1 MRYAQRRHLTTLYR
15 LALLLL
21 LGQLGVVLSQLGR
34 RTAEIS
40 ASAGEVSG
48 WLLGSVGWLS
58 MRLALTLA
66 VCVLLPV
73 ARLAL
78 AVVEDRPTLRAA
90 RAPIMGVMLMSAA
103 ALLSAP
109 LWFGQGGHS
118 LWTLT
123 SVGTLT
129 GFPLALLYGA
139 LAWARSTPTPTPTR
153 LQADDP
159 DDEGLDARLERLRE
173 QP

>member
-1 MRYAQRRHLTTLYR
+1 MRHVQSRHLTTLYR

-21 LGQLGVVLSQLGR
+21 LGQLGVVLAQLGR

-40 ASAGEVSG
+40 ASAGELPG

-66 VCVLLPV
+66 VCALLPV

-78 AVVEDRPTLRAA
+78 AVVEDRPTLADA

-109 LWFGQGGHS
+109 MWFGQGGHS
-118 LWTLT
+118 LWTPT
-123 SVGTLT
+123 SVGTLV

-139 LAWARSTPTPTPTR
+139 LAWARSTPKPTR
-153 LQADDP
+153 SQADDDP
-159 DDEGLDARLERLRE
+159 DGEGLDARLERLRE